1 MHGIFFLLS
10 EILIVEINL
19 KGRPRDQLII
29 VTLLLNLACLIFLSV
44 LINDDFN
51 FLMKRISLL
60 LIHIN
65 WKIL

>member
-29 VTLLLNLACLIFLSV
+29 VTLLLNLACLVFLSV

>member
-29 VTLLLNLACLIFLSV
+29 VTLLLNLAFLVFLSV